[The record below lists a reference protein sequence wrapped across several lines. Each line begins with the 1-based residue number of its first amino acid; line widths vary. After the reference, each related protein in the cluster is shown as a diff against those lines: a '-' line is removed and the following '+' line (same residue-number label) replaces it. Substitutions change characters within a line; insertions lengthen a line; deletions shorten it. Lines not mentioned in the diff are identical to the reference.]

1 MHLKAAKY
9 AKPKVSGSTLPKPD
23 KEPGALRKDAATL
36 AGSLFSVLVEAGAKL
51 DDPADADIRF
61 DEPPPDP
68 RITKIVAE
76 RNTAK
81 GLGEVAT
88 SSRDLGLWNEAID
101 SALGTRLGNSLG
113 TTELQ
118 NAGDVRHGI
127 RGLRALVEVLDRRFP
142 ELPGH

>member
-1 MHLKAAKY
+1 M
-9 AKPKVSGSTLPKPD
+9 
-23 KEPGALRKDAATL
+23 RKDAATL